1 MKSRFLSI
9 VSCMFLASLCCLG
22 KAPKSMLYDRIG
34 MCSSPEN
41 GGLLKEG
48 GGYYIEIAIA
58 SFLMPESPD
67 DEFQSN
73 AQKAKTCP
81 LPICTANG
89 FFPGD
94 KIRLVGPEVDYDRI
108 ERYTEVAM
116 RRAAEVGV
124 KVAVLGSGAAR
135 KVPEGFSREKALE
148 QFTEVCR
155 RVAPIAAKYDVV
167 VVIEPLNS
175 KETNLVNSVL
185 EGLEVVK
192 AVKHPN
198 LQVLAD
204 LYHMAVENE
213 GPESIIK
220 AGKHLR
226 HVHIAEKAHRTA
238 PGIEGDDFTPYFR
251 ALKKIKYKGSISLEC
266 GWPDMKKQLKSSV
279 EEVKRQLHEVYD

>member
-1 MKSRFLSI
+1 MKRRFLSI
-9 VSCMFLASLCCLG
+9 VMCMFIASLCCLG
-22 KAPKSMLYDRIG
+22 KTPESKLYDRIG
-34 MCSSPEN
+34 LCSSPDN
-41 GGLLKEG
+41 GWLMKEAG
-48 GGYYIEIAIA
+48 GHSIEIGIA
-58 SFLMPESPD
+58 GFLMPERPD
-67 DEFQSN
+67 NEFLAN
-73 AQKAKTCP
+73 AQKAQACP
-81 LPICTANG
+81 LPIRTANG
-89 FFPGD
+89 FFPSD
-94 KIRLVGPEVDYDRI
+94 IRLVGPEVDYDRI

-116 RRAAEVGV
+116 RRAADVGV
-124 KVAVLGSGAAR
+124 KVAVLGSGTAR
-135 KVPEGFSREKALE
+135 KVPEGFPHEKALE

-155 RVAPIAAKYDVV
+155 RVAPIAAKYNVV
-167 VVIEPLNS
+167 VVIEPLNR

-185 EGLEVVK
+185 EGLEIVK

-226 HVHIAEKAHRTA
+226 HVHIAEKARRTA

-251 ALKKIKYKGSISLEC
+251 ALKKIRYKGSISLEC
-266 GWPDMKKQLKSSV
+266 GFPDMKKQLKPSV